1 MMQFFYI
8 FYISQLVS
16 QLYHIMELNLK
27 FLQIF
32 DVYNRQINQL
42 QSHACQPLTIIPQLL
57 LNLKKALSKGRV
69 FGSEGL
75 AINIS
80 VYVDGLETEFLPPSC
95 NWIINHLLPKYDED
109 NQQFV
114 EPNLPNNRIG
124 IMHLAGGYFVNDVDI
139 REDKS
144 IEINL
149 QTLNDS
155 NVFKSLR
162 FNIGKI

>member
-1 MMQFFYI
+1 M
-8 FYISQLVS
+8 
-16 QLYHIMELNLK
+16 
-27 FLQIF
+27 
-32 DVYNRQINQL
+32 
-42 QSHACQPLTIIPQLL
+42 
-57 LNLKKALSKGRV
+57 
-69 FGSEGL
+69 
-75 AINIS
+75 
-80 VYVDGLETEFLPPSC
+80 
-95 NWIINHLLPKYDED
+95 PKYDED